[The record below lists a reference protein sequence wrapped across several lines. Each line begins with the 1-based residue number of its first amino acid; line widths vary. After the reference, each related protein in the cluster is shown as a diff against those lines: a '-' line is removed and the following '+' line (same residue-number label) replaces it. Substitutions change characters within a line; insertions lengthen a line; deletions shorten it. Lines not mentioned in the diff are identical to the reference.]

1 MVDNRSRSVAQ
12 GQHARKRGNFV
23 AEQQRVVGIDLG
35 TTNSLIAFMQ
45 GDAPIVIPGED
56 GSPIVPSVVAFDQE
70 TASGFSVGNAARG
83 VLLTHSANAVYSVKR
98 LMGRDL
104 TDIQDELKLFPF
116 QLAEGLQPGEVLK
129 LNIGGLTLTPPE
141 VSAYILLQLKRNAER
156 FFGVEV
162 TKAVITVPA
171 YFNDAQR
178 QATKDAGR
186 IAGLDVLRLVNEPT
200 AAALAYGLDKNPDG
214 SAKDGI
220 IAVYDFGGG
229 TFDISILKLH
239 EGIFEVIA
247 TGGDTHLGGDDI
259 DNLLTAVALDDIRG
273 DLGLD
278 ISTNPE
284 VVQQLR
290 KAVIEAKIALSD
302 AESTRI
308 LLEIPAGTGKS
319 QIPSGDDNKE
329 LNTKAGAPPLSAV
342 ERVDSE
348 MWEGKNSGP
357 TQPTHY
363 AREITRA
370 QYEQL
375 IAPIIARTAAPVKQ
389 ALRDAG
395 FTAADIDEV
404 VMVGG
409 STRIPAVRKLVTE
422 LFDLEAR
429 GRKLHTELNPDEVV
443 ALGAA
448 VQAQILSGE
457 YSSATDDLLLLDV
470 TPLSLGIEALGGVV
484 AKIIQ
489 RNSTIPASATEHF
502 TTGVDGQTNVAIH
515 VLQGERELAKDCRSL
530 ARFDLKGIPPMV
542 AGLPRIEVK
551 FLIDANGILHVSA
564 REQRS
569 GQEAAVEVK
578 PTYGLTDEQV
588 EAMILESFDNAEE
601 DITARQVI
609 EAKNEAETIM
619 TAVEKG
625 EKTPAWQQLTF
636 DEHAAIKAAASEL
649 KQAVIGGDY
658 KVIRKGIDQLDKK
671 TRRFAEIMMDSAV
684 TGALGGKTM
693 AAAGADL
700 AASQQGA
707 APSAPHA
714 FAKAEV
720 SEATPAPDPFADA
733 EADLETPGE
742 STED

>member
-1 MVDNRSRSVAQ
+1 
-12 GQHARKRGNFV
+12 V
-23 AEQQRVVGIDLG
+23 AEQQQRVVGIDLG
-35 TTNSLIAFMQ
+35 TTNSLVAYMQ
-45 GDAPIVIPGED
+45 GDTPQVIPGED

-70 TASGFSVGNAARG
+70 TSEGFAVGNAARD
-83 VLLTHSANAVYSVKR
+83 VLLKQPANAVYSVKR
-98 LMGRDL
+98 LMGRDIE
-104 TDIQDELKLFPF
+104 DVQSELKLFPF
-116 QLAEGLQPGEVLK
+116 HVADGLKAGEVLK
-129 LNIGGLTLTPPE
+129 LDVGGLTLTPPE
-141 VSAYILLQLKRNAER
+141 ISAYVLLQLKRNAER
-156 FFGVEV
+156 FFGAAV

-200 AAALAYGLDKNPDG
+200 AAALAYGLDKLHG
-214 SAKDGI
+214 GKDGV

-259 DNLLTAVALDDIRG
+259 DHLLLGVAIDDIRG
-273 DLGLD
+273 DLNID
-278 ISTNPE
+278 VATQPE
-284 VVQQLR
+284 AIQALR
-290 KAVIEAKIALSD
+290 KAVIDAKIALSSNPT
-302 AESTRI
+302 ARI
-308 LLEIPAGTGKS
+308 QVELGGGK
-319 QIPSGDDNKE
+319 QY
-329 LNTKAGAPPLSAV
+329 L
-342 ERVDSE
+342 
-348 MWEGKNSGP
+348 
-357 TQPTHY
+357 
-363 AREITRA
+363 REITRE
-370 QYEQL
+370 QFEQL
-375 IAPIIARTAAPVKQ
+375 IQPVIERTAAPVKQ
-389 ALRDAG
+389 ALKDSGLAPEQ
-395 FTAADIDEV
+395 IDEV

-409 STRIPAVRKLVTE
+409 STRIPAVRGLVTK

-429 GRKLHTELNPDEVV
+429 GKKLHTELNPDEVV

-457 YSSATDDLLLLDV
+457 TSAATDDLLLLDV

-551 FLIDANGILHVSA
+551 FLIDANGILQVSA

-569 GQEAAVEVK
+569 GKEAQVEVK

-588 EAMILESFDNAEE
+588 EAMILESFDMAEA

-609 EAKNEAETIM
+609 EAQNEAQTILD
-619 TAVEKG
+619 AVEKG
-625 EKTPAWQQLTF
+625 EQSPAWQQLTSV
-636 DEHAAIKAAASEL
+636 EHEGIRAAVLELQASMR
-649 KQAVIGGDY
+649 GGDY
-658 KVIRKGIDQLDKK
+658 KIIRKAIDQLDKK

-684 TGALGGKTM
+684 SGALQGKTM
-693 AAAGADL
+693 SSAGE
-700 AASQQGA
+700 SMGEG
-707 APSAPHA
+707 PSAPHP
-714 FAKAEV
+714 FAKAQIDE
-720 SEATPAPDPFADA
+720 SAPKNLIEKA
-733 EADLETPGE
+733 EADPETPGE
-742 STED
+742 SEED